1 MISSA
6 EKKNPLLSWEF
17 LLLKFLLLA
26 LAAVLLSKP
35 VGSISGTIAMEQDGF
50 NLYSYDMKGH
60 KVYAIAIGPRSA
72 KYEEERGVW
81 VDKDGHFKI
90 DQLPVGE
97 YSLRIRV
104 PGFSTTY
111 ESGIMVGEGKVT
123 QLTNP
128 VRLDI
133 SQPSIT
139 VGSNARVFSTKEKP
153 AFWANAQGSTSVNVR
168 VYKKD
173 LFQLLGTD
181 DEKHLG
187 VEISSD
193 LSLYKPYS
201 SETDRYDVFAKKKIQ
216 PVKTWKRT
224 LQSDLSDWSHE
235 NFKMDEPLPPGDYFA
250 VCEASNIRK
259 EKDSTV
265 LWFSVTDIGLIV
277 KQDFAKTVVRAL
289 DLNSMKPMP
298 GVSIEVRDR
307 TVNKVLAKGS
317 AISGA
322 DGFVELPIGN
332 SLSKSANSNIV
343 VCGFKGEQHAY
354 GGMSM
359 YRSQGENHKTYFY
372 TERPIYR
379 LGQTVYFKGICR
391 DLEEKGLS
399 NPGSMKLSMQ
409 LEDPDNAVIWKG
421 NVSTNKFGT
430 FNGVFDIPKEGKTG
444 GYQIQITYPDGSTD
458 YERIEIDQYRKP
470 EYKVEVIP
478 LEPRVTAG
486 QKAKARIRATYYFG
500 APVTNAR
507 IKYSIYSSSDWSSRY
522 RLMDRPDYY
531 GYFDDWE
538 NNDSDYYYG
547 GEFISEGTAQTDASG
562 EAIVEFDT
570 KAIQSSSDDDI
581 FEGAYQD
588 KKYKVDVEVTDI
600 SRLSVVNSGNVSVTA
615 GDYVLFVEPKSYVA
629 KVGEKISADIR
640 AVDYQGQSV
649 PNRPIKAKLLRRIW
663 NTNDYSYQGTESYE
677 DINTVT
683 DKDGKA
689 HIEFST
695 KAKYATDTY
704 YIVAQSTDA
713 EKHVIKDDESI
724 WVVSENDPYSGYGGG
739 RSQNEPLKVKLDKAV
754 YEPGDTVRAMISAP
768 VKGDEGAQAIVAVE
782 GIKLHSYKAVD
793 LKGPATLVEIPIEK
807 SYSPNVYLTVT
818 FVSKKKQFYNTSQ
831 MVKVSPYA
839 NFLQVAVTPDKAKY
853 HPGDMASYKL
863 KVTKKDG
870 KPAANVEL
878 SMGVVDESIYAIR
891 AEYVQDIRKFFYS
904 QRNNNVTTVCSFPE
918 EYSGGPNKI
927 EPRVRKDFKDT
938 AAWFPNLVTDSNG
951 EVTAKFKMPDN
962 LTTWRATVRGVSM
975 DAEVGWVLQKTVST
989 QDLIVRLALPRFFGQ
1004 GDEGEISAIVHNY
1017 SDITQD
1023 VNVRLAISPEF
1034 QIQKALSQQVKLAP
1048 EKVSRVSWPVKIL
1061 KSGTGTIMVKAIG
1074 QTAADAMETKL
1085 PLRPLGVPVVLT
1097 SSGCLNADDQTI
1109 DLPVS
1114 YPGDAAEGS
1123 LNVSVHLSSSSLS
1136 SVMSNFSALIDYP
1149 YGCTEQT
1156 MSRLMPAVVAV
1167 KMNKKLGV
1175 PLEKKDLDKFK
1186 EVYKQAMVKLDEY
1199 QHGDGGWGWWTN
1211 DTSNPYLTALVLEG
1225 YKLLEETGYYVDP
1238 ARKKRG
1244 LDWLASSSTELQ
1256 KQLSDPKLVK
1266 DWWHTG
1272 ELMTDLSKATY
1283 VQALHG
1289 RKLPAGLAKW
1299 VTQAK
1304 VMNRLNPES
1313 LAYYTLAFK
1322 KSGDADSAQVMYQRL
1337 LYLSNLEDS
1346 SFGTLTNWERGDKM
1360 YAKLAEKKEWYNW
1373 YYSYRFTPVETTALA
1388 MRACMAMQ
1396 PEDAARTEQIKAWIL
1411 TERGKDG
1418 WGNTKTTAEVFKA
1431 LMEDELLHSSTS
1443 SSFGAELSFN
1453 GPKLPIAGT
1462 KVTTPGARA
1471 VTNYTFNKDSL
1482 FKPEEKME
1490 LVMQPGS
1497 TSSLHKTGPG
1507 RLYWT
1512 VITKYYKKI
1521 QPGEHGLVPS
1531 TPTGLTIQRS
1541 FSRLKAEYD
1550 SAGDIHFKE
1559 EPITGKVKAGET
1571 LLMKI
1576 KIDSPINVPYSL
1588 IEAALPSGAEVV
1600 ENDPKEYSVKS
1611 DTAVL
1616 GNWWWN
1622 HKDIM
1627 DDHLAFFMTDF
1638 RSGPSEIRQMVR
1650 LELPGKF
1657 QMNPIT
1663 LEGMYTDNVHGYS
1676 EATQIEVVDDSK
1688 SE

>member
-6 EKKNPLLSWEF
+6 EKRNPLLSWEL

-35 VGSISGTIAMEQDGF
+35 VGSISGQIAMEQDGF

-72 KYEEERGVW
+72 KVEEERGVW
-81 VDKDGHFKI
+81 VDKDGNFKI

-139 VGSNARVFSTKEKP
+139 VGSNARVFSTKDKP
-153 AFWANAQGSTSVNVR
+153 TFWANAQGSTNVNVK

-173 LFQLLGTD
+173 LFQILGTE

-201 SETDRYDVFAKKKIQ
+201 SENNKFDVFAKKKME
-216 PVKTWKRT
+216 PVQTWKRT

-235 NFKMDEPLPPGDYFA
+235 TFKMDKPLPPGDYFA
-250 VCEASNIRK
+250 VCEATNIRK
-259 EKDSTV
+259 ETDSTV

-277 KQDFAKTVVRAL
+277 KQDFEKTVVRAL
-289 DLNSMKPMP
+289 DLNSMKPLP

-307 TVNKVLAKGS
+307 TVNKVLAKGT
-317 AISGA
+317 ATSGA
-322 DGFVELPIGN
+322 DGFVEMPIGN

-343 VCGFKGEQHAY
+343 VCGYKGDQHAY

-399 NPGSMKLSMQ
+399 NPGSMNLSMQ

-421 NVSTNKFGT
+421 KVSTNKFGT

-478 LEPRVTAG
+478 LEARVTAG
-486 QKAKARIRATYYFG
+486 QKGKARIRATYYFG
-500 APVTNAR
+500 APVTNAK
-507 IKYSIYSSSDWSSRY
+507 IKYSIYSSADWYGRY
-522 RLMDRPDYY
+522 RLMERPDYY

-538 NNDSDYYYG
+538 SNDSDSYYG

-570 KAIQSSSDDDI
+570 KAIESKSTDDI

-588 KKYKVDVEVTDI
+588 KKYKIDVEVTDI
-600 SRLSVVNSGNVSVTA
+600 SRLSVVNSGNLSVTA

-629 KVGEKISADIR
+629 KVGEKIATELR

-649 PNRPIKAKLLRRIW
+649 PNRPVKLTLMRRIW
-663 NTNDYSYQGTESYE
+663 NTNDYSYEGTETYE
-677 DINTVT
+677 TLNAVT

-689 HIEFST
+689 HVEFST

-704 YIVAQSTDA
+704 YIVAESTDA

-724 WVVSENDPYSGYGGG
+724 WVVSENDPYIGYGGG
-739 RSQNEPLKVKLDKAV
+739 RAQEPLKVKLDKAV

-793 LKGPATLVEIPIEK
+793 LKGPATLVEIPVDK
-807 SYSPNVYLTVT
+807 TYAPNVYVTVT

-831 MVKVSPYA
+831 MVKVSPYS

-853 HPGDMASYKL
+853 HPGDMATYKL

-870 KPAANVEL
+870 NPAPNVEL

-891 AEYVQDIRKFFYS
+891 AEFVQDIKKFFYS

-927 EPRVRKDFKDT
+927 EPRVRKDFRDT
-938 AAWFPNLVTDSNG
+938 AAWFPTLVTDSNG
-951 EVTAKFKMPDN
+951 EVSAKFKMPDN

-975 DAEVGWVLQKTVST
+975 NADVGWVLQKTVST

-1023 VNVRLAISPEF
+1023 VNLRLAISPEF
-1034 QIQKALSQQVKLAP
+1034 QISKSLNQQVKLAP
-1048 EKVSRVSWPVKIL
+1048 EKVSRVSWPVKVL
-1061 KSGTGTIMVKAIG
+1061 TAGTGTIMVKAIG

-1085 PLRPLGVPVVLT
+1085 PIRPLGVPVVLT
-1097 SSGCLNADDQTI
+1097 ASGCLTGDDQSLE
-1109 DLPVS
+1109 LPVS
-1114 YPGDAAEGS
+1114 YPGDLADGTLKVS
-1123 LNVSVHLSSSSLS
+1123 LHLSSSSIS

-1175 PLEKKDLDKFK
+1175 PLDKKDLVKFK

-1199 QHGDGGWGWWTN
+1199 QHGDGGWGWWTT
-1211 DTSNPYLTALVLEG
+1211 DTSNTYLTALVLEG

-1244 LDWLASSSTELQ
+1244 LDWLASSSKELQ

-1266 DWWHTG
+1266 DYGHTS
-1272 ELMTDLSKATY
+1272 ELMTDLAKASY

-1289 RKLPAGLAKW
+1289 RKLPAGFSKW
-1299 VTQAK
+1299 ITKDSIV
-1304 VMNRLNPES
+1304 NHLNPES
-1313 LAYYTLAFK
+1313 LSYYTLAFK
-1322 KSGDADSAQVMYQRL
+1322 KSGDADSAQVVYQRL
-1337 LYLSNLEDS
+1337 LQLANLEDS
-1346 SFGTLTNWERGDKM
+1346 SFGSLMNWERNDKM
-1360 YAKLAEKKEWYNW
+1360 YAKLTDKKDWYS
-1373 YYSYRFTPVETTALA
+1373 YYISYRFTPVETTALA
-1388 MRACMAMQ
+1388 MRACIAMQ
-1396 PEDAARTEQIKAWIL
+1396 PNEIARSEQIKSWIL

-1431 LMEDELLHSSTS
+1431 LMEDEILHSTDA
-1443 SSFGAELSFN
+1443 SSFQAEVQSSGATSNDKTVDVAKSVSQFSFS
-1453 GPKLPIAGT
+1453 
-1462 KVTTPGARA
+1462 
-1471 VTNYTFNKDSL
+1471 KDNL
-1482 FKPEEKME
+1482 FKPEQTLD
-1490 LVMQPGS
+1490 LVLRPGAANP
-1497 TSSLHKTGPG
+1497 TVHKNGSG

-1512 VITKYYKKI
+1512 VVTKYYKKI
-1521 QPGEHGLVPS
+1521 QPGQHGLVPS
-1531 TPTGLTIQRS
+1531 TPTGMNIQRS

-1550 SAGDIHFKE
+1550 ANGDIHFKE
-1559 EPITGKVKAGET
+1559 EALTGPVKAGET

-1576 KIDSPINVPYSL
+1576 KIDSPITIPYSL

-1600 ENDPKEYSVKS
+1600 ENDPKEYSIKS
-1611 DTAVL
+1611 DTSVL

-1622 HKDIM
+1622 HKDVM
-1627 DDHLAFFMTDF
+1627 DDHLAFFMSSF
-1638 RSGPSEIRQMVR
+1638 SSGKSEIRQMVR

-1676 EATQIEVVDDSK
+1676 EATEIEVVDDSK
-1688 SE
+1688 PE